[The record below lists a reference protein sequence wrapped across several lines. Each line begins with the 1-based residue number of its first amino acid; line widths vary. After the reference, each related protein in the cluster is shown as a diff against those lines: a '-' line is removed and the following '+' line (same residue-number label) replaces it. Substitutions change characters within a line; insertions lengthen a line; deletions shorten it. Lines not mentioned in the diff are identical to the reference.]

1 MHKMDRYSIA
11 DLEKL
16 TGIMTGTIRIWE
28 RRYRIIKP
36 HRTDT
41 NRRWYDDDDL
51 KRILNISILYRH
63 GLKISK
69 IADLSGPQIAEQ
81 VAILMKDSTDSD
93 TQIDSLIVAMAD
105 FNESAINDVLLRSI
119 ITRGFEVTFEEIVFP
134 FLKRVGIMWH
144 TGSVDVGAEHFVS
157 NIFRKRLIA
166 AIDALPS
173 SETPGRKKVILFLP
187 ENELHELGLLF
198 YAFAVAKAGHEVVY
212 LGQSTPFSALTDVV
226 DRWHAD
232 ILITGT
238 LTGLPVVKPEVYLA
252 RLSSAFSSIK
262 ILVSGALAPAAVKKA
277 FANVF
282 PVNSLT
288 DLKKHL

>member
-1 MHKMDRYSIA
+1 MDRYTIA

-16 TGIMTGTIRIWE
+16 TGIMAGTIRIWE

-69 IADLSGPQIAEQ
+69 IAELTGPQITEQ
-81 VAILMKDSTDSD
+81 VSILTKDTNDSD
-93 TQIDSLIVAMAD
+93 TQIDSLIAGMAD
-105 FNESAINDVLLRSI
+105 FSEIAINDILVRSI
-119 ITRGFEVTFEEIVFP
+119 INRGFEETFESIVFP

-144 TGSVDVGAEHFVS
+144 TGSVDIGAEHFVS

-166 AIDALPS
+166 AIDSLPR
-173 SETPGRKKVILFLP
+173 TDRPDRKRVILYLP

-198 YAFAVAKAGHEVVY
+198 FAFAVVKAGHEEVY
-212 LGQSTPFSALTDVV
+212 LGQSTPFNALVDVA

-232 ILITGT
+232 ILITGA
-238 LTGLPVVKPEVYLA
+238 LTGLPFGRPEDYIA
-252 RLSSAFSSIK
+252 RLSSATTGRK
-262 ILVSGALAPAAVKKA
+262 ILVSGALAPVAVKKA
-277 FANVF
+277 YPNVF
-282 PVNSLT
+282 AVNSLNE
-288 DLKKHL
+288 LKKHL

>member
-1 MHKMDRYSIA
+1 MDRYTIA

-16 TGIMTGTIRIWE
+16 TGIMAGTIRIWE

-69 IADLSGPQIAEQ
+69 IAELTGPQITEQ
-81 VAILMKDSTDSD
+81 VAILTKDTNDSD
-93 TQIDSLIVAMAD
+93 TQIDSLIAGMAD
-105 FNESAINDVLLRSI
+105 FSEVAINDILVRSI
-119 ITRGFEVTFEEIVFP
+119 INRGFEETFESIVFP

-144 TGSVDVGAEHFVS
+144 TGSVDIGAEHFVS

-166 AIDALPS
+166 AIDSLPR
-173 SETPGRKKVILFLP
+173 TDRPDRKRVILYLP

-198 YAFAVAKAGHEVVY
+198 FAFAVVKAGHEEVY
-212 LGQSTPFSALTDVV
+212 LGQSTPFNALADVA
-226 DRWHAD
+226 DRWLAD
-232 ILITGT
+232 ILITGA
-238 LTGLPVVKPEVYLA
+238 LTGLPFGRPEDYIA
-252 RLSSAFSSIK
+252 RLSSAFTGRK
-262 ILVSGALAPAAVKKA
+262 ILVSGALAPVAVKKA
-277 FANVF
+277 YPNVF
-282 PVNSLT
+282 AVSSLNE
-288 DLKKHL
+288 LKKHL